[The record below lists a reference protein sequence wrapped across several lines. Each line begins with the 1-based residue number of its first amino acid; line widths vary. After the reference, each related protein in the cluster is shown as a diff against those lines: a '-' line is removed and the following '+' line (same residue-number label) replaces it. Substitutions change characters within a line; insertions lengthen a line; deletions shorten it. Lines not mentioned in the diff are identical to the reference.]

1 MKLHIFWLILQRR
14 PAVGRRM
21 KTDSMNGYPLFIARR
36 LSLGPGGRKA
46 SPAVR
51 VAIAAVALSV
61 ALMLASI
68 AIVLGF
74 KKEIEDKVV
83 GFNSHLTVYS
93 YPLSPDDSNIVTL
106 TPTIRNIL
114 DTIPYI
120 KDYSLQAVIPG
131 ILKTPGD
138 FKGIYFKGIPE
149 GVTREFLAST
159 LEEGEMPD
167 YSRDDS
173 SYKILISAIASRELG
188 LHAGDKVDTY
198 FFSDDIRVRRLEV
211 AGVFNSHFESYDDVL
226 VFGPLSLIQRLA
238 ALNDRQGISIVVT
251 VDRPRMAPQ
260 YAGQLDLTLRRAL
273 AEGLIFKAY
282 HVDNVYNQGAGFF
295 RWLSLLDTNVAVV
308 LILMTF
314 VACITLVSGMLI
326 IILDKKR
333 FIGLMKS
340 LGAPTGKVRQ
350 VFMLLAVRIA
360 LTGLIIGNAAML
372 GLLYAQRATHFIPLD
387 PESYYID
394 FVPVVISWPAVA
406 ALNAGVLAVVYL
418 VLILPSRFVSKISPA
433 ETMRYE

>member
-138 FKGIYFKGIPE
+138 FKGIPE

-433 ETMRYE
+433 EKMRYE